1 MSLRTGGRDAVED
14 TPVTGATEE
23 QIEAAAERW
32 HDRAFDDPQVQWSEQ
47 TIETKAYWCAVTHEH
62 AADLVPV
69 GYAIVRAEDALTAED
84 RAAIGRAI
92 EHIKYDGEYD
102 GFPSDLA
109 RLRAIA
115 AGGQE

>member
-1 MSLRTGGRDAVED
+1 MSLRTGGREAVED

-23 QIEAAAERW
+23 QILAAAQRNLSPI
-32 HDRAFDDPQVQWSEQ
+32 HGRTVV
-47 TIETKAYWCAVTHEH
+47 IESDINKITYYAEI
-62 AADLVPV
+62 LVPV
-69 GYAIVRAEDALTAED
+69 GYVIVRAEDALTAED

-115 AGGQE
+115 AGGTE